1 MRIKTTVVFIA
12 SVLLMI
18 TVSRCY
24 YDSEEFLFPQT
35 SNQCDTTHVT
45 FSNSVVPILQN
56 SCLSCHANSVA
67 ASFGGNIKLENYADV
82 KIQANNHKLLGSV
95 AHENGYSPMP
105 LGTSKLESC
114 KIIIIRIWVNAG
126 ALNN

>member
-24 YDSEEFLFPQT
+24 YDSEEFLYPQT
-35 SNQCDTTHVT
+35 NNQCDTTNVT
-45 FSNSVVPILQN
+45 YNNSVVPILQN
-56 SCLSCHANSVA
+56 SCFSCHANSVA

-82 KIQANNHKLLGSV
+82 KIQADNHKLLGSV

-105 LGTSKLESC
+105 MGTSKLENC
-114 KIIIIRIWVNAG
+114 KITTIRIWVNAG